1 MGKPYKPL
9 AEGVRGKA
17 PSSVIN
23 APETVK
29 DGKRLAVVLN
39 RLMTWDFGNKT
50 KGRKA
55 LRPSSKA
62 LRTTV
67 TTT

>member
-9 AEGVRGKA
+9 AEGVKGKA
-17 PSSVIN
+17 PSNVIN

-39 RLMTWDFGNKT
+39 RLMTWDFGNKVIFAFPI
-50 KGRKA
+50 KNI
-55 LRPSSKA
+55 LFSSMP
-62 LRTTV
+62 
-67 TTT
+67 